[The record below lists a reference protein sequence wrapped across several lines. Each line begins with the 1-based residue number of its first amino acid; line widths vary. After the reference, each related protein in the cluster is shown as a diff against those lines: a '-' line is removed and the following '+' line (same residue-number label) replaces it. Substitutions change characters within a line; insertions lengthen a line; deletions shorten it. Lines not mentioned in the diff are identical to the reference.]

1 MKFNINHR
9 QTTHFTFTHGGVL
22 DIVFIDLGEVL
33 GMTGDQRGDGKDN
46 ILAGHRD
53 ILDMG
58 H

>member
-9 QTTHFTFTHGGVL
+9 QTDTLHIYWTGVL

-33 GMTGDQRGDGKDN
+33 AMTGDQRGDGKDN